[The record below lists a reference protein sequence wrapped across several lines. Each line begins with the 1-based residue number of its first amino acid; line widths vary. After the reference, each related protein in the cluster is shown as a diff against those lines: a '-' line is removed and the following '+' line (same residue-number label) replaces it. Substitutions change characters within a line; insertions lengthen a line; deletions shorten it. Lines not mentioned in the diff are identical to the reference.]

1 MIPESEALSRPMARL
16 RFQLAAFTL
25 TRTVINTGYRMVYP
39 FLPAIARG
47 LGVNLQVAA
56 LAVTARSSL
65 GLLGLVLGS
74 SADSRGRKVSMLA
87 GLGLLTSGLLLIG
100 IWPTV
105 PALFIGMLFVGAGK
119 IMFDSAMYAYVGD
132 RVVYR
137 QRGLAI
143 ALVEFGWSGAFLL
156 GIPVAGWLIARG
168 GWSSPFPWI
177 ALASLACGI
186 LLWRILP
193 DDRVRAGPRARIWA
207 GLRSILDHR
216 SALAGLAV
224 GFLASAGNESMN
236 VVYGAWMEQS
246 FGLPVAAIGAASAII
261 GVSELGGEGL
271 VAAFAD
277 RLGKRRAVMLGAAA
291 SAISCLSLPV
301 VGRTLPGALAGLFF
315 FYITF
320 EFTLVSSIPLMTE
333 QLPDAR
339 GTLLSGNIAAHSGGR
354 VVGALIG
361 PPLFVLGMGAVGSIA
376 AGLNILALAALVLV
390 VRERA
395 SERA

>member
-1 MIPESEALSRPMARL
+1 M
-16 RFQLAAFTL
+16 
-25 TRTVINTGYRMVYP
+25 
-39 FLPAIARG
+39 
-47 LGVNLQVAA
+47 
-56 LAVTARSSL
+56 
-65 GLLGLVLGS
+65 LL
-74 SADSRGRKVSMLA
+74 
-87 GLGLLTSGLLLIG
+87 
-100 IWPTV
+100 
-105 PALFIGMLFVGAGK
+105 VGAGK

-132 RVVYR
+132 RVVYQ

-177 ALASLACGI
+177 ALASLACGT

-193 DDRVRAGPRARIWA
+193 NDLVRAGPRALLGA
-207 GLRSILDHR
+207 GLRSILDHP
-216 SALAGLAV
+216 SAVAGLAV
-224 GFLASAGNESMN
+224 GFLASAANESMN

-246 FGLPVAAIGAASAII
+246 FGLPIAAIGAASAII

-271 VAAFAD
+271 VAGFAD
-277 RLGKRRAVMLGAAA
+277 RLGKRRAVMLGALA
-291 SAISCLSLPV
+291 SALSCLSLPIL
-301 VGRTLPGALAGLFF
+301 GRTLPGALAGLFF

-333 QLPDAR
+333 QLPDSRA
-339 GTLLSGNIAAHSGGR
+339 TLLSGNIAALSGGR

-361 PPLFVLGMGAVGSIA
+361 PPLFVLGMGAVGSIS
-376 AGLNILALAALVLV
+376 AGFNLLALAALVFV

-395 SERA
+395 VEGA